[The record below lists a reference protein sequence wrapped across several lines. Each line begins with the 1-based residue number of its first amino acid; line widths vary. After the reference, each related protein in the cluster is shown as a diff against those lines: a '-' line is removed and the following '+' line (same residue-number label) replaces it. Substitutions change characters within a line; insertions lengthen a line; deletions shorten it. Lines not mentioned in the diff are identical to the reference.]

1 MGPVNIEEE
10 VPARERRVYRP
21 AAERRE
27 EIITAA
33 QAAFVRSTFA
43 GARTRDI
50 AEAAG
55 VNQATLFKLFP
66 TKERLFEEAVLNPLI
81 ELLRNI
87 HGKVEVYETAQT
99 PAEMGKLAHAS
110 TLRHL
115 DDMQRLLPL
124 LVTALFS
131 DIDRGRELF
140 REHLEPLI
148 RQRGILL
155 APLVKEGID
164 PEFVGLANFGMMFAV
179 AMQRWLGA
187 EQDDLSETAAQLNLL
202 STSGFARAKGHI
214 TTREKNDGCE
224 PR

>member
-1 MGPVNIEEE
+1 MAPLQASLLSWSSCFLSTANRPAGRVRRGVERHRTKSKQLITCLEMPGLLAAFGTRCSQRSAMGPVNIEEE

-87 HGKVEVYETAQT
+87 HGKVEVYETAQP
-99 PAEMGKLAHAS
+99 PAE
-110 TLRHL
+110 
-115 DDMQRLLPL
+115 
-124 LVTALFS
+124 
-131 DIDRGRELF
+131 
-140 REHLEPLI
+140 
-148 RQRGILL
+148 
-155 APLVKEGID
+155 
-164 PEFVGLANFGMMFAV
+164 
-179 AMQRWLGA
+179 
-187 EQDDLSETAAQLNLL
+187 
-202 STSGFARAKGHI
+202 
-214 TTREKNDGCE
+214 
-224 PR
+224 